1 MPTLDHLVA
10 RRITRQDAV
19 RLIGASPLLAHEAL
33 AAGPTALRAPQSPL
47 PTTTAAADRLFEA
60 GQFVAAD
67 AAYRQILAHDPHNV
81 HALAQRG
88 YIALLSNRLAQAQ
101 ALLTKSL
108 TLAPGNRQARGLLVL
123 TLYRAD
129 AFAQLAALY
138 RKLGSQAPLPLPAQ
152 LLESF
157 QGRTPYDIQG
167 PATSRIP
174 FLQTDPLLLID
185 VSVNGLEP
193 VPFVVDT
200 GAATIGLVPELARRA
215 GVRLV
220 GTIRAMGVGGKPITV
235 HSARVDRVRLGD
247 FEIRNVPGS
256 TGGNIA
262 TGVRAPDGR
271 PVQGNIGTIVLSHF
285 LCTLDYVGAALILR
299 RKTAALLRPFEAE
312 ARAASAAVMP
322 FWIYTDHLI
331 EALGTVNGHGPLLF
345 TVDTGSNA
353 DFGSKG
359 FFPSWATV
367 KEAGIR
373 VDRSKAYQFHGSGG
387 AFTAYPIQLKEV
399 TLGSVVRRN
408 LPGAANVIQGP
419 VVEGP
424 RPGSSGATHV
434 VQGPQPGSSAAI
446 EPRIGGSVS
455 GAFFRPFSLTI
466 DTVGMRLFVARGRTA
481 A

>member
-1 MPTLDHLVA
+1 
-10 RRITRQDAV
+10 
-19 RLIGASPLLAHEAL
+19 LLA
-33 AAGPTALRAPQSPL
+33 
-47 PTTTAAADRLFEA
+47 
-60 GQFVAAD
+60 
-67 AAYRQILAHDPHNV
+67 
-81 HALAQRG
+81 
-88 YIALLSNRLAQAQ
+88 
-101 ALLTKSL
+101 
-108 TLAPGNRQARGLLVL
+108 L

-129 AFAQLAALY
+129 DFAQLAALY
-138 RKLGSQAPLPLPAQ
+138 RKLGSRAQLPLPAQ

-157 QGRTPYDIQG
+157 QGRTPYEIQG
-167 PATSRIP
+167 PATSRLP

-215 GVRLV
+215 GVPLA
-220 GTIRAMGVGGKPITV
+220 GTIRAMGVGGKPITL

-247 FEIRNVPGS
+247 VEIRNIPGG

-285 LCTLDYVGAALILR
+285 LSTLDYAGAALILR
-299 RKTAALLRPFEAE
+299 RNTAALRRQFEAE
-312 ARAASAAVMP
+312 ARVASAAVMP

-331 EALGTVNGHGPLLF
+331 EAMGTVNGHGPMLF

-353 DFGSKG
+353 DYAAKG

-367 KEAGIR
+367 KEAGIH
-373 VDRSKAYQFHGSGG
+373 VDKSKAYQFHGSGG

-419 VVEGP
+419 VVQGP
-424 RPGSSGATHV
+424 R
-434 VQGPQPGSSAAI
+434 PGSSAAI
-446 EPRIGGSVS
+446 EPISGGSVS

-481 A
+481 S

>member
-1 MPTLDHLVA
+1 MRTLDHLFAQRVS
-10 RRITRQDAV
+10 RRTAV
-19 RLIGASPLLAHEAL
+19 QLLGASPVLAHEAL
-33 AAGPTALRAPQSPL
+33 AAGPTALRSPHSAPPA
-47 PTTTAAADRLFEA
+47 TTAAADRLFEA

-81 HALAQRG
+81 HALTQRG

-101 ALLTKSL
+101 SLLRKSL
-108 TLAPGNRQARGLLVL
+108 TLAPGTREAMELLVL

-129 AFAQLAALY
+129 DFAQAA
-138 RKLGSQAPLPLPAQ
+138 KLGWQRP

-157 QGRTPYDIQG
+157 QGRTPYEIQG
-167 PATSRIP
+167 PATSRLP

-185 VSVNGLEP
+185 VSVNGLAP

-200 GAATIGLVPELARRA
+200 GASTIGLVPELARRA
-215 GVRLV
+215 GVPLV
-220 GTIRAMGVGGKPITV
+220 GTVQAMGVGGKPIAL
-235 HSARVDRVRLGD
+235 HLARVDRVRLGD
-247 FEIRNVPGS
+247 FEIRNVPGG

-271 PVQGNIGTIVLSHF
+271 PVQGNIGTIVLGHF
-285 LCTLDYVGAALILR
+285 LSTLDYAGAALILR
-299 RKTAALLRPFEAE
+299 RKTAALLRQFEEE
-312 ARAASAAVMP
+312 ARAASVAVMP

-331 EALGTVNGHGPLLF
+331 EAMGTVNGHGPMLF

-387 AFTAYPIQLKEV
+387 VFTAYPMQLTEV
-399 TLGSVVRRN
+399 SLGSVVRRN
-408 LPGAANVIQGP
+408 LPGAANVIQG
-419 VVEGP
+419 
-424 RPGSSGATHV
+424 HV
-434 VQGPQPGSSAAI
+434 VKRPRPGSSAAI
-446 EPRIGGSVS
+446 KPRIGGSVS

-481 A
+481 P

>member
-1 MPTLDHLVA
+1 M
-10 RRITRQDAV
+10 
-19 RLIGASPLLAHEAL
+19 
-33 AAGPTALRAPQSPL
+33 
-47 PTTTAAADRLFEA
+47 
-60 GQFVAAD
+60 
-67 AAYRQILAHDPHNV
+67 
-81 HALAQRG
+81 
-88 YIALLSNRLAQAQ
+88 
-101 ALLTKSL
+101 
-108 TLAPGNRQARGLLVL
+108 
-123 TLYRAD
+123 
-129 AFAQLAALY
+129 
-138 RKLGSQAPLPLPAQ
+138 PAQ

-157 QGRTPYDIQG
+157 QDRTPYDIQG

-200 GAATIGLVPELARRA
+200 GAATIGLVPELAQRA

-247 FEIRNVPGS
+247 FEIRNVPGG

-271 PVQGNIGTIVLSHF
+271 PVQGNIGTIILSHF

-299 RKTAALLRPFEAE
+299 RKTAALLRQFEAE
-312 ARAASAAVMP
+312 ARAAATVMP

-331 EALGTVNGHGPLLF
+331 EAMGTVNGHGPMLF

-353 DFGSKG
+353 DYASKG

-367 KEAGIR
+367 KEAGIH

-387 AFTAYPIQLKEV
+387 TFTAYPIQLTEV

-419 VVEGP
+419 VVQRP
-424 RPGSSGATHV
+424 R
-434 VQGPQPGSSAAI
+434 PGSSAAI
-446 EPRIGGSVS
+446 EPRVGGSVS

-466 DTVGMRLFVARGRTA
+466 DTVGMRLFVLRGRTA
-481 A
+481 S

>member
-1 MPTLDHLVA
+1 MPILDHLVA

-19 RLIGASPLLAHEAL
+19 RLLGASPLLAHEAL
-33 AAGPTALRAPQSPL
+33 ATGPTALRAPQSPP

-67 AAYRQILAHDPHNV
+67 AVYRQILAHDPHNV
-81 HALAQRG
+81 HALTQRG

-108 TLAPGNRQARGLLVL
+108 SLAPGNRRAEQLLAL

-129 AFAQLAALY
+129 DFAQLAALY
-138 RKLGSQAPLPLPAQ
+138 RKLGSQAQLPLPAQ
-152 LLESF
+152 LLQSF
-157 QGRTPYDIQG
+157 QGRTPYEIQG
-167 PATSRIP
+167 PATNRIP

-215 GVRLV
+215 GVPLV
-220 GTIRAMGVGGKPITV
+220 GTMQAMGVGGRSIAL
-235 HSARVDRVRLGD
+235 HLARVDRVRLGD
-247 FEIRNVPGS
+247 FEIRNVPGG

-285 LCTLDYVGAALILR
+285 LSTLDYTGAALILR
-299 RKTAALLRPFEAE
+299 RKTAALLRQFEAE
-312 ARAASAAVMP
+312 ARVASAAVMP

-331 EALGTVNGHGPLLF
+331 EAMGTVNGHGPMLF

-353 DFGSKG
+353 DYASKG
-359 FFPSWATV
+359 SFL
-367 KEAGIR
+367 
-373 VDRSKAYQFHGSGG
+373 D
-387 AFTAYPIQLKEV
+387 
-399 TLGSVVRRN
+399 
-408 LPGAANVIQGP
+408 
-419 VVEGP
+419 
-424 RPGSSGATHV
+424 
-434 VQGPQPGSSAAI
+434 
-446 EPRIGGSVS
+446 RIGGPCYDRS
-455 GAFFRPFSLTI
+455 G
-466 DTVGMRLFVARGRTA
+466 GRLGHERQWPRGAATPVARHERTDLPCNRSLSIPRTVRRI
-481 A
+481 

>member
-1 MPTLDHLVA
+1 MRTLDHLFA
-10 RRITRQDAV
+10 RRVSRRTAV
-19 RLIGASPLLAHEAL
+19 HVLGAAPVLVHGAL
-33 AAGPTALRAPQSPL
+33 AAGPTAFRAPQSAP
-47 PTTTAAADRLFEA
+47 PATMAAADRLFQA

-81 HALAQRG
+81 HALTQRG
-88 YIALLSNRLAQAQ
+88 DIALLSNRLAQAQ
-101 ALLTKSL
+101 ALLTKGL
-108 TLAPGNRQARGLLVL
+108 TLAPGNRQARRLLAL

-129 AFAQLAALY
+129 DFAQAA
-138 RKLGSQAPLPLPAQ
+138 KLGWQRP
-152 LLESF
+152 LLETF

-167 PATSRIP
+167 PATSRLP

-200 GAATIGLVPELARRA
+200 GASTIGLVPELAQRA
-215 GVRLV
+215 GVPLV
-220 GTIRAMGVGGKPITV
+220 GTMQAMGVGGKPITA
-235 HSARVDRVRLGD
+235 HLARVDRVRLGA

-271 PVQGNIGTIVLSHF
+271 PVQGNLGTIVLSHF
-285 LCTLDYVGAALILR
+285 LSTLDYVGVALILR
-299 RKTAALLRPFEAE
+299 RKTAALLRQFEEE

-353 DFGSKG
+353 DYASKG

-373 VDRSKAYQFHGSGG
+373 VDKSKAYQFHGSGG

-419 VVEGP
+419 VVQRP
-424 RPGSSGATHV
+424 R
-434 VQGPQPGSSAAI
+434 PGSSAAI
-446 EPRIGGSVS
+446 EPIIGGSVS

-481 A
+481 S